1 MDKANNAYKNQLN
14 RLFCFFVQKNNV
26 GGVSFILNIWQSEN
40 LRFL

>member
-1 MDKANNAYKNQLN
+1 MLIKINSIDC
-14 RLFCFFVQKNNV
+14 FVFFVQKNNV